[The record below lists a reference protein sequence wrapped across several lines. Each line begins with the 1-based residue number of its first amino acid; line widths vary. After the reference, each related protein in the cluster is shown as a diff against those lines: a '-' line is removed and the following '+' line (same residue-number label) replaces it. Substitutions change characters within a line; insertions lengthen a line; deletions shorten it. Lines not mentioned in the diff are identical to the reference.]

1 MNNAKIGAAV
11 LGGYVL
17 GRTKKGKLA
26 ISLGALLAGS
36 RVRPGQFGKAL
47 DSPFLHN
54 ITGQVRTELSEAGK
68 AAASSVLT
76 AKADHLADALHER
89 TAGLRDQGRDA
100 QEPGEGLEEEPPDE
114 PAEGEAPEEETAQDE
129 TPKDKTAE
137 DETPKRETPKKRSSP
152 PRKKTVAASRSRR
165 QGDG

>member
-26 ISLGALLAGS
+26 ISLGAMLAGS

-68 AAASSVLT
+68 AAAGSVLT

-89 TAGLRDQGRDA
+89 TAGLRDQGLDA
-100 QEPGEGLEEEPPDE
+100 EEAGEGHEEEAPDE
-114 PAEGEAPEEETAQDE
+114 TAEGEAPEED
-129 TPKDKTAE
+129 TAE
-137 DETPKRETPKKRSSP
+137 DETPKDETPKREAPKRRSSP
-152 PRKKTVAASRSRR
+152 PRKKTAAASRSRR